1 MFREQGCDPSTYNTP
16 FLGQVRKGIRNTLP
30 EIGDK
35 RRAFLLP
42 LYFGKLVYTP
52 VITRASR
59 LLRFTTILGFVSI
72 LRPHTLRELTIS
84 KVTLVTTRKQTVK
97 LCGRPNEAN
106 RILSDVRSK
115 QQILGFYIEFKSKTM
130 RTAKAYSPNL
140 CSPLTEYAAMCPTR
154 ALIEV
159 VSRGLTR
166 GAFLKTVMGSGRLT
180 AFLKEL
186 ADCDSKIAPYA
197 LRIGAR
203 TWLISQG
210 LDRQFVDFLGTWASP
225 EASARYYRA
234 NPAAVLQKIRR
245 FYANLPNPAM
255 L

>member
-1 MFREQGCDPSTYNTP
+1 MIC
-16 FLGQVRKGIRNTLP
+16 
-30 EIGDK
+30 
-35 RRAFLLP
+35 
-42 LYFGKLVYTP
+42 
-52 VITRASR
+52 
-59 LLRFTTILGFVSI
+59 
-72 LRPHTLRELTIS
+72 LRELTIS
-84 KVTLVTTRKQTVK
+84 KVTLVTTWKQTVK

-115 QQILGFYIEFKSKTM
+115 QHILGLYIEFKSKTM

-186 ADCDSKIAPYA
+186 AVATYA

-225 EASARYYRA
+225 EASARYFRA
-234 NPAAVLQKIRR
+234 NQAAVLQKIRR